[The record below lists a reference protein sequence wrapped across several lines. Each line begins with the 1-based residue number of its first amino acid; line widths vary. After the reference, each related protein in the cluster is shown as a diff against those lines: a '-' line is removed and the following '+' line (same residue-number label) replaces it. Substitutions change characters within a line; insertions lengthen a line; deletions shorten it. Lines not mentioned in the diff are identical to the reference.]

1 MVVVGPAV
9 VVVPGVVMLYRVQ
22 QFILLKIQ
30 LIYVFSNFHRK
41 YFLIKTYVGVGVLP
55 PPDPE
60 QRATLFRDIDST
72 LGAGAPLK
80 RI

>member
-1 MVVVGPAV
+1 MF
-9 VVVPGVVMLYRVQ
+9 L
-22 QFILLKIQ
+22 
-30 LIYVFSNFHRK
+30 NFHWK
-41 YFLIKTYVGVGVLP
+41 YFLINTYVGVGVLP

-60 QRATLFRDIDST
+60 QRATLFKDIDNT